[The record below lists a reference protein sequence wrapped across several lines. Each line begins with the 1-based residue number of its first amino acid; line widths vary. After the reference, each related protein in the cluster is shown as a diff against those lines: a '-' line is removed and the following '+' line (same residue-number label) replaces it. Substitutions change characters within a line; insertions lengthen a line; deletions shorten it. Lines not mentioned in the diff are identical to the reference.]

1 MKYVRVSASTF
12 DSIWNLVPMTT
23 GSAWLSAP
31 HTPSDETEAHTASM
45 VGSNNRGKAGVF
57 TVDPYVRQESRGYW
71 SRCKNLPQRSY
82 YSSDPESSR
91 PAAAAALAI
100 PDRAA
105 LIFSAYCSGI
115 RVDFHPPACVIAA
128 RSLSSSARSCAAP
141 TLVEC
146 PLTSATKRA
155 GMPIHC

>member
-1 MKYVRVSASTF
+1 MKYVRVSASAF

-45 VGSNNRGKAGVF
+45 AGSNNRGKAGVF

-82 YSSDPESSR
+82 YCSDPESSGGPSHPR
-91 PAAAAALAI
+91 PRRIDLLRI
-100 PDRAA
+100 QQLHPRR
-105 LIFSAYCSGI
+105 LPLFSDGSGCS
-115 RVDFHPPACVIAA
+115 
-128 RSLSSSARSCAAP
+128 
-141 TLVEC
+141 
-146 PLTSATKRA
+146 
-155 GMPIHC
+155 